1 MSFPAITA
9 VANVLAHA
17 PGLVRY
23 GSKPLRDIGQDP
35 AALEAITPR
44 LRSYADAVAYAPN
57 QVFIGNL
64 DPEMLGAVPRPWFQA
79 LDGQASSTGAFG
91 DFIGERELLGLLK
104 LCDRARLVHLDAAT
118 LAEARAGLERRGIV
132 TPDEMA
138 TLAAADAGAID
149 AIGKSGETIPL
160 WLDGRVVGAM
170 ARGHEQDEALTA
182 NVLLENL
189 AAKATGVLAVRRLLR
204 MVERRLGPGDIDF
217 VLAGSEEA
225 VGDRYQRGGG
235 SLAKAIAESCGITA
249 ATGFDVKAFCASTLY
264 AVVNAAALIQAGL
277 FSRVVVVAGGSLA
290 KLGMKYRAH
299 VARQMPILED
309 VLAGIAILVERPG
322 ARGPDPGARG
332 SDPMIRLDTLGLH
345 TIATGSAQQAIVEAL
360 VIRPLAKAGYR
371 LRDIDRY
378 ATEMHNPE
386 VTEPSGSGDVPRVN
400 YRLIAA
406 LGALRG
412 EISRDGI
419 DAFIAAHGMPGYAP
433 TQGHIASAVCYL
445 AHALRAMRA
454 GQMRRALFMAK
465 GSLFLGRMT
474 DASDGVSFILE
485 AGR

>member
-1 MSFPAITA
+1 MTFPVITA
-9 VANVLAHA
+9 VTNVLAHA

-23 GSKPLRDIGQDP
+23 GSKPLRDITQHP

-44 LRSYADAVAYAPN
+44 LRTYADAVAYAPN
-57 QVFIGNL
+57 QAFIGNVE
-64 DPEMLGAVPRPWFQA
+64 PEMLASLPRPWWQA
-79 LDGQASSTGAFG
+79 LDGTASSTGAFG
-91 DFIGERELLGLLK
+91 DLIEETELLGLLK

-118 LAEARAGLERRGIV
+118 LRAASAGLARRGLV
-132 TPDEMA
+132 TAEEMA
-138 TLAAADAGAID
+138 ALVPADPASIEALCRG
-149 AIGKSGETIPL
+149 GEAIPL
-160 WLDGRVVGAM
+160 TLDGRVVGAM

-189 AAKATGVLAVRRLLR
+189 CAKATGVLALRRLLR
-204 MVERRLGPGDIDF
+204 MVEGRVGMGDIDF

-235 SLAKAIAESCGITA
+235 NLAKAIAESAGITT

-264 AVVNAAALIQAGL
+264 AVFNAAALVQAGI

-299 VARQMPILED
+299 VAKQMPVLED
-309 VLAGIAILVERPG
+309 VLAGIAILIERPG
-322 ARGPDPGARG
+322 TGDPAV
-332 SDPMIRLDTLGLH
+332 RLDTVGLH
-345 TIATGSAQQAIVEAL
+345 TIATGSAQQAVVEAL
-360 VIRPLAKAGYR
+360 VIKPLAKAGYR
-371 LRDIDRY
+371 LRDVDRY

-386 VTEPSGSGDVPRVN
+386 VTEPSGSGDVPKGN
-400 YRLIAA
+400 YRLIGA
-406 LGALRG
+406 LGAMRG
-412 EISRDGI
+412 EIPREGI
-419 DAFIAAHGMPGYAP
+419 DEFIAAHGMPGYAP

-454 GQMRRALFMAK
+454 GKMRRALFMAK

-474 DASDGVSFILE
+474 EASDGVSFILE
-485 AGR
+485 A

>member
-1 MSFPAITA
+1 MTFPAITA

-23 GSKPLRDIGQDP
+23 GSKPLRDIAQDG
-35 AALEAITPR
+35 AVLDAITPR
-44 LRSYADAVAYAPN
+44 LRSYADAVAYGPN
-57 QVFIGNL
+57 QAFIGNIE
-64 DPEMLGAVPRPWFQA
+64 PEALASLPRPWWQA
-79 LDGQASSTGAFG
+79 LDMTASSTGAFG
-91 DFIGERELLGLLK
+91 DVIDETELYGLFK

-118 LAEARAGLERRGIV
+118 LSAAGAALARRRLV
-132 TPDEMA
+132 TADEMA
-138 TLAAADAGAID
+138 ALAPAEAAAIAALCR
-149 AIGKSGETIPL
+149 SGEALPL
-160 WLDGRVVGAM
+160 MLGGRVVGAV

-189 AAKATGVLAVRRLLR
+189 AGKATGVLALRRLLR
-204 MVERRLGPGDIDF
+204 MTDGHVGPGDVDF

-235 SLAKAIAESCGITA
+235 NLAKAIAESAGVTT

-264 AVVNAAALIQAGL
+264 AVFNAAALIQSGV

-299 VARQMPILED
+299 VAKQMPVLED

-322 ARGPDPGARG
+322 AG
-332 SDPMIRLDTLGLH
+332 DPMIRLDTLGLH
-345 TIATGSAQQAIVEAL
+345 TIATGSAQQAVVEAL
-360 VIRPLAKAGYR
+360 VIKPLDKAGYR
-371 LRDIDRY
+371 LRDVDRY

-386 VTEPSGSGDVPRVN
+386 VTEPSGSGDVPKGN
-400 YRLIAA
+400 YRLIGA

-412 EISRDGI
+412 EIPRNGI
-419 DAFIAAHGMPGYAP
+419 NEFIAAHGMPGYAP

-454 GQMRRALFMAK
+454 GKMRRALFMAK

-474 DASDGVSFILE
+474 EASDGVSFILE
-485 AGR
+485 A

>member
-1 MSFPAITA
+1 VTFPAITA

-23 GSKPLRDIGQDP
+23 GSKPLRDIAR
-35 AALEAITPR
+35 AAATLDAIGAR
-44 LRSYADAVAYAPN
+44 LRSYDDALAYGPN
-57 QVFIGNL
+57 QAFIGNIE
-64 DPEMLGAVPRPWFQA
+64 PEALASIPRPWFDA
-79 LDGQASSTGAFG
+79 LDRSASSTGAFG
-91 DFIGERELLGLLK
+91 DLISEVELLGLLK

-118 LAEARAGLERRGIV
+118 LGDGGARLIARGVI
-132 TPDEMA
+132 TADEIDALAPTEPSAMA
-138 TLAAADAGAID
+138 TLC
-149 AIGKSGETIPL
+149 GKGEAIPL
-160 WLDGRVVGAM
+160 FLDGRAVGAIG
-170 ARGHEQDEALTA
+170 RGHEEDEALTA

-189 AAKATGVLAVRRLLR
+189 AGKATGVLALRRLLK
-204 MVERRLGPGDIDF
+204 MVDGRVGPGEIDF

-235 SLAKAIAESCGITA
+235 NLAKAIAESAGVTT

-264 AVVNAAALIQAGL
+264 AVFNAAALVQAGV
-277 FSRVVVVAGGSLA
+277 FSRVAVVAGGSLA

-299 VARQMPILED
+299 LAKQMPILED
-309 VLAGIAILVERPG
+309 VLAGVAILVERSRPG
-322 ARGPDPGARG
+322 D
-332 SDPMIRLDTLGLH
+332 SVIRLDTLGLH

-360 VIRPLAKAGYR
+360 VINPLAKAGYR
-371 LRDIDRY
+371 LSDVDRY

-386 VTEPSGSGDVPRVN
+386 VTEPAGSGDVPRGN

-406 LGALRG
+406 LGAMRG
-412 EISRDGI
+412 EIPRDGI
-419 DAFIAAHGMPGYAP
+419 NDFIARHGMPGYAP

-454 GQMRRALFMAK
+454 GTMRRALFMAK

-474 DASDGVSFILE
+474 EASDGVSFLLDT
-485 AGR
+485 

>member
-1 MSFPAITA
+1 MTFPAITA

-23 GSKPLRDIGQDP
+23 GSKPLRDIAHTP
-35 AALEAITPR
+35 AALVAMTAR
-44 LRSYADAVAYAPN
+44 LRSYDDAVAYAPN
-57 QVFIGNL
+57 QAFIGNL
-64 DPEMLGAVPRPWFQA
+64 EPEMLASVPRPWFNA
-79 LDGQASSTGAFG
+79 LDGSAPSSGAFG
-91 DFIGERELLGLLK
+91 DLIAESELLGLLK

-118 LAEARAGLERRGIV
+118 LADASGRLVRRGVATPAEMEALAPADARA
-132 TPDEMA
+132 M
-138 TLAAADAGAID
+138 DALCRSGD
-149 AIGKSGETIPL
+149 AIPL
-160 WLDGRVVGAM
+160 FLDGRVVGAL
-170 ARGHEQDEALTA
+170 ARGHEEDEALTGH
-182 NVLLENL
+182 VLLENL
-189 AAKATGVLAVRRLLR
+189 AGKATGVLALRRLLR
-204 MVERRLGPGDIDF
+204 MVEDRVGGGDIDF

-235 SLAKAIAESCGITA
+235 NLAKAIAESAGITT

-264 AVVNAAALIQAGL
+264 AVFNAAALVQAGV
-277 FSRVVVVAGGSLA
+277 FARVAVVAGGSLA

-309 VLAGIAILVERPG
+309 VLAGIAILVERPRPG
-322 ARGPDPGARG
+322 DPV
-332 SDPMIRLDTLGLH
+332 IRLDTVGLH
-345 TIATGSAQQAIVEAL
+345 TIATGSAQQAVVEAL
-360 VIRPLAKAGYR
+360 VVTPLGKAGYR
-371 LRDIDRY
+371 LSDVDRY

-386 VTEPSGSGDVPRVN
+386 VTEPAGSGDVPKGN

-406 LGALRG
+406 LGVMRG
-412 EISRDGI
+412 EIPRDGI
-419 DAFIAAHGMPGYAP
+419 NGFIARHGMPGYAP

-454 GQMRRALFMAK
+454 GKIRRALFMAK

-485 AGR
+485 A